1 MRRLFSVFCLFIGL
15 LSAGC
20 QSIPSKADGGLPEL
34 LVESVEPSLVLP
46 GTWIQVRG
54 KGFVDENQGT
64 LMVFLERGGDRR
76 MVVPERIDDT
86 YIKFQ
91 ISASLF
97 AALGGPGSFMGTVRV
112 QVDYSGGHSQGH
124 TTEVIWALQETLQP
138 RLDRFTAT
146 EGIVYLG
153 SDVRGEG
160 TGFLLEGEGETQLRL
175 SGTFTPEGGADVPW
189 SGSFAVSAGRRDLLE
204 GPFPVEALGISPGVF
219 TGDLAVVNVHADER
233 EAPGNNLSGVAIEL
247 GRTFLLRVEPSEASR
262 GQWIQFTGRG
272 FVAGSART
280 AVRIEG
286 NFTERGGSVTDL
298 TGDNALEI
306 FPEVIS
312 GDVMRYVLRV
322 TPDGQGGVGG
332 LGAVAGTL
340 QGAATPVVYYGADS
354 EEGYPLENMTFIVG
368 PQKQVVYMKYLPGF
382 TDALREFGLRNVES
396 HIRDRILEVVNRDY
410 RTDQPDG
417 INIEWRNSRPTDFL
431 EYSVIEIGGEDPNN
445 VGLIGLDNTMSQG
458 GKDIDNLYFDDVV
471 GGLNADAREEGH
483 YAFGGV
489 FVSSYLA
496 FSPKSPE
503 PMGIASPV
511 FDEVFGPFMP
521 SQGGAPVE
529 AGEYPGG
536 SRADKIGRAI
546 HALGSMIG
554 NTISHEIGHTLGLAA
569 GPKDLF
575 HNLVPLDNQIMDA
588 GFYRDFEERA
598 EQNGRGPAVFTN
610 ENWDYLKRILPK

>member
-1 MRRLFSVFCLFIGL
+1 VRCCLPVCLALAL
-15 LSAGC
+15 LGAGC
-20 QSIPSKADGGLPEL
+20 ESIPSKTDGGLPEL
-34 LVESVEPSLVLP
+34 QVVSVEPSLVLP
-46 GTWIQVRG
+46 GTWIHVRG

-64 LMVFLERGGDRR
+64 LMVFLERGGSRR
-76 MVVPERIDDT
+76 MVVPDRVDDE

-97 AALGGPGSFMGTVRV
+97 SALGGPGSFVGTVRV
-112 QVDYSGGHSQGH
+112 QVDYTSGHSQSH
-124 TTEVIWALQETLQP
+124 TMDVIWTLEETLNP

-175 SGTFTPEGGADVPW
+175 SGSFTPEGESPVPW
-189 SGSFAVSAGRRDLLE
+189 SGSFAVPAATRVLLD
-204 GPFPVEALGISPGVF
+204 GPFPVEALGIMPGTF
-219 TGDLAVVNVHADER
+219 TGDLAVVNVHADEH
-233 EAPGNNLSGVAIEL
+233 EVAGNSLMGVTIEM

-272 FVAGSART
+272 FVAGEART

-286 NFTERGGSVTDL
+286 TFTERGGAVNDL
-298 TGDNALEI
+298 TGANALEI
-306 FPEVIS
+306 FPDVIS
-312 GDVMRYVLRV
+312 GDVMQYVLRV
-322 TPDGQGGVGG
+322 TSDGQGNIEG

-340 QGAATPVVYYGADS
+340 EASATPVVYHGADS
-354 EEGYPLENMTFIVG
+354 QVGFPLQDMTFIVG

-396 HIRDRILEVVNRDY
+396 LIRERILEICNRDY
-410 RTDQPDG
+410 RTSEPDG
-417 INIEWRNSRPTDFL
+417 INIEWRTTRPDDFL
-431 EYSVIEIGGEDPNN
+431 EYSVIEVGGEDPNN

-458 GKDIDNLYFDDVV
+458 GKDIGNLYFDDVV
-471 GGLNADAREEGH
+471 GGMNADAREEGH

-496 FSPKSPE
+496 FSPKAPE

-511 FDEVFGPFMP
+511 FDEIFGPFMP
-521 SQGGAPVE
+521 SQGGTQVE

-536 SRADKIGRAI
+536 SRSDKIARAI
-546 HALGSMIG
+546 LALGNMIG
-554 NTISHEIGHTLGLAA
+554 NTITHEIGHTLGLAA

-575 HNLVPLDNQIMDA
+575 HNLVPADNQIMDA
-588 GFYRDFEERA
+588 GFHREFEERA
-598 EQNGRGPAVFTN
+598 EQNGRGPARFTD
-610 ENWDYLKRILPK
+610 ENWDYLKQILSK